1 MKKDWLLKKLGAL
14 SLIGAMSIGLV
25 ACGSDSSNAPAESAV
40 EDTAEETTE
49 ETTESTEAAAESEE
63 GQVADTGVTLK
74 FQQWWG
80 VECPEGYVQN
90 ICDQFYKDTGITV
103 ELLDAPFADTKTAIE
118 SGAATG
124 TVADLVSVDSSW
136 VYDFADSGLLTN
148 MSDLLAADGF
158 DQSIFASTWDVNGS
172 TYAVPVVNYAY
183 PLFYNK
189 DILDKAGVTELPKTW
204 SEFKDVCQ
212 KIKDAGYYSFAL
224 NLDAS
229 SPSGIQNV
237 YMGFA
242 WASGINFKTA
252 DGGINVA
259 GNADLKTFAE
269 YYKEL
274 YDAGYIYPGM
284 ASLTE
289 ADMTSKFAS
298 GEIAFIVN
306 SAAAI
311 TAWNKDYPD
320 LNLGA
325 AAIPVKDGYTGESGN
340 CVASWA
346 VGITEN
352 SEHKAEALKFLEYL
366 MAGASGDDASINADL
381 AVTQSAF
388 PGSTLAKPDYSASSE
403 VFQDIYANYNA
414 GYPINEFTGMKE
426 ANTIM
431 VDWINELI
439 PYMDGD
445 TDVDT
450 YLNNVQ
456 AAIEEVY
463 GN

>member
-1 MKKDWLLKKLGAL
+1 MRIKGLFKKLAAL
-14 SLIGAMSIGLV
+14 SLVGVMSIGAT
-25 ACGSDSSNAPAESAV
+25 ACGSGTDSSSTSSKNAAEG
-40 EDTAEETTE
+40 TTE
-49 ETTESTEAAAESEE
+49 NTAIAEK
-63 GQVADTGVTLK
+63 GGKDTGVTIK

-103 ELLDAPFADTKTAIE
+103 ELLNAPFADTKTAIE

-148 MSDLLAADGF
+148 MSDLLKTDGF

-189 DILDKAGVTELPKTW
+189 DILDKAGITELPKTW
-204 SEFKDVCQ
+204 SKFKEACQ
-212 KIKDAGYYSFAL
+212 KIKDAGFYSFAL

-242 WASGINFKTA
+242 WASGINFKKA
-252 DGGINVA
+252 DGSINVA
-259 GNADLKTFAE
+259 GNGDLKTFAE

-320 LNLGA
+320 LKLGA
-325 AAIPVKDGYTGESGN
+325 AAIPVKDDYTGKSGN

-352 SEHKAEALKFLEYL
+352 SKHKAEALKFFEYL
-366 MAGASGDDASINADL
+366 MAGLNGDDASINADL

-403 VFQDIYANYNA
+403 VFQNIYANYNA

-456 AAIEEVY
+456 ADIEDIY

>member
-1 MKKDWLLKKLGAL
+1 MRKNRLLKQLGAMAL
-14 SLIGAMSIGLV
+14 AGVMFLGLTANAGAANVS
-25 ACGSDSSNAPAESAV
+25 
-40 EDTAEETTE
+40 
-49 ETTESTEAAAESEE
+49 
-63 GQVADTGVTLK
+63 DTGITLK

-80 VECPEGYVQN
+80 VECPPGYVRN
-90 ICDQFYKDTGITV
+90 IVDGFYKETGITV
-103 ELLDAPFADTKTAIE
+103 QLLDAPFADTKTAIE
-118 SGAATG
+118 SGVATK

-136 VYDFADSGLLTN
+136 VYDFAASGLLTN

-158 DQSIFASTWDVNGS
+158 DTSIFASTWDVNGS

-189 DILDKAGVTELPKTW
+189 DIIEKAGVAELPKTW
-204 SEFKDVCQ
+204 SEFKEVCR
-212 KIKDAGYYSFAL
+212 KIKEAGYYPFAL
-224 NLDAS
+224 NLAAA

-252 DGGINVA
+252 DGGINIL
-259 GNADLKTFAE
+259 GNKDLKTFAE

-311 TAWNKDYPD
+311 SAWNKDYPD
-320 LNLGA
+320 LKLGA
-325 AAIPVKDGYTGESGN
+325 AAIPVKDDYTGKSGN

-352 SEHKAEALKFLEYL
+352 SGHKAEALKFLEYL
-366 MAGASGDDASINADL
+366 MAGISGDDGSLNADL

-388 PGSTLAKPDYSASSE
+388 PGSTLAKPDYSASSS
-403 VFQDIYANYNA
+403 VFQDIYKNYNA

-426 ANTIM
+426 ANAIM
-431 VDWINELI
+431 VGWINELI

-450 YLNNVQ
+450 YLSNVN
-456 AAIEEVY
+456 AVIADIY

>member
-1 MKKDWLLKKLGAL
+1 MKKLAKKLFAAVLAGTMVA
-14 SLIGAMSIGLV
+14 SLVG
-25 ACGSDSSNAPAESAV
+25 CGSSTSDSETSSASDAADTAET
-40 EDTAEETTE
+40 DTAEE
-49 ETTESTEAAAESEE
+49 A
-63 GQVADTGVTLK
+63 ADTGVTLK
-74 FQQWWG
+74 FQQWWA

-90 ICDQFYKDTGITV
+90 ICDQFKKDTGITV
-103 ELLDAPFADTKTAIE
+103 ELISAPFADTKTAIE

-136 VYDFADSGLLTN
+136 VYDFADQGVLTD
-148 MSDLLAADGF
+148 MSTLIDADGF
-158 DQSIFASTWDVNGS
+158 DKSICSDTWDVNGS
-172 TYAVPVVNYAY
+172 TYAIPCVNYAY

-189 DILDKAGVTELPKTW
+189 DILDASGVTELPKTW
-204 SEFKDVCQ
+204 TEFEDVCQ
-212 KIKDAGYYSFAL
+212 KIKDAGYYPFAL

-242 WASGINFKTA
+242 WASGIKFKND
-252 DGGINVA
+252 DGTFNVSS
-259 GNADLKTFAE
+259 NSDLKDFAE
-269 YYKEL
+269 FYKDL
-274 YDAGYIYPGM
+274 SDKGYIYPGM

-289 ADMTSKFAS
+289 SDMTSKFAS

-320 LNLGA
+320 LNIGA
-325 AAIPVKDGYTGESGN
+325 AAIPVKDDYTGQSGN

-352 SEHKAEALKFLEYL
+352 SDHKAEALKFLEYIL
-366 MAGASGDDASINADL
+366 SGKDGNDGSIDADL
-381 AVTQSAF
+381 AVTQSGF
-388 PGSTLAKPDYSASSE
+388 PGSTLAQPDYSATTE
-403 VFQDIYANYNA
+403 VFQNIYQNYSE

-445 TDVDT
+445 QDVDT
-450 YLNNVQ
+450 YLGNVQ
-456 AAIEEVY
+456 SAIDEVY
-463 GN
+463 GQ